1 MENSVWEFYKSTFD
15 LHKKRLIKK
24 KMQKIKTKVG
34 KDFDEKAVH
43 QNFLIMNNAK
53 IDLDYF
59 EIKLKPFGYNPY
71 EFLDLENLYKVN
83 ANLTFYENPIDNVV

>member
-1 MENSVWEFYKSTFD
+1 
-15 LHKKRLIKK
+15 
-24 KMQKIKTKVG
+24 
-34 KDFDEKAVH
+34 
-43 QNFLIMNNAK
+43 MNNAK